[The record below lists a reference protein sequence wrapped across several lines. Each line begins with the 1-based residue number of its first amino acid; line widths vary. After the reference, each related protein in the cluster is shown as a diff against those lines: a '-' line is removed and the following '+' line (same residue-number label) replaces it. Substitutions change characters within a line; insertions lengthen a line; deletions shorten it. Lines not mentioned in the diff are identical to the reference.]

1 MKANPGIKFEV
12 DLEAQVV
19 KAGDKTYSFKI
30 DDFRRHCMLNGLDS
44 IGLTLQHED
53 AIAAYENK
61 QPKIYAVTLDALPG
75 LQVMQY
81 HQVATISCRPD
92 KRSAI
97 KLRVTHQSLMP
108 GIFRHF
114 YTIFTRPVTTCVT
127 TETAEIKKAS
137 RYYLLAGDFRLSPT
151 PILSHT

>member
-1 MKANPGIKFEV
+1 
-12 DLEAQVV
+12 
-19 KAGDKTYSFKI
+19 
-30 DDFRRHCMLNGLDS
+30 
-44 IGLTLQHED
+44 
-53 AIAAYENK
+53 
-61 QPKIYAVTLDALPG
+61 
-75 LQVMQY
+75 MQY
-81 HQVATISCRPD
+81 HPVAIIFCRPD

-114 YTIFTRPVTTCVT
+114 LYDFYSPGHHLRDHRNRRINPVETPSHHRHP
-127 TETAEIKKAS
+127 ETAEIKKAS